1 MSSDWI
7 PEERP
12 HALHPRELRT
22 EGTAPGRGHTN
33 TGTITQYPPSVNGV
47 LNKCQGESIYSGTIG
62 WRGQHGALSNGQESD
77 VPCGGVPCLF
87 WTTRAIS
94 PSLRIPVWSV
104 PSGTPLIEVVII
116 ALYALICG
124 AEGWEDMEAYG
135 QIPPGPRGCGYAKAE
150 VEVGQLL
157 DGCRRI
163 YQGEKLLGEYPPTEV
178 VDPLRRPKRN
188 PNAPGADDAQW
199 IYLASAPPEEPKTVG
214 RATRSPG
221 RGIRASRV
229 A

>member
-1 MSSDWI
+1 MDLD
-7 PEERP
+7 R
-12 HALHPRELRT
+12 
-22 EGTAPGRGHTN
+22 
-33 TGTITQYPPSVNGV
+33 
-47 LNKCQGESIYSGTIG
+47 
-62 WRGQHGALSNGQESD
+62 ALSFCYSAVVGHDNCVRLGSHVLD
-77 VPCGGVPCLF
+77 
-87 WTTRAIS
+87 TR
-94 PSLRIPVWSV
+94 
-104 PSGTPLIEVVII
+104 
-116 ALYALICG
+116 
-124 AEGWEDMEAYG
+124 
-135 QIPPGPRGCGYAKAE
+135 PGPRGCGYAKAE